1 MNWKKAD
8 EPWKGKD
15 MNKTIITF
23 LVLVFI
29 SLGAICENRAESP
42 YAVFG
47 DSTPVLDHKD
57 TELFKPWTIT
67 ISIADS
73 LYAVATIYEDS
84 LTIFDLHGNI
94 IAVQAIKPFEYAA
107 YTSADPLE
115 RQTPWASPYAFCGG
129 NPVTYIDPSGCSP
142 IYSETG
148 VLLGTDDNGLQ
159 GNYYIMRKAD
169 FKQGMSLNDVKKFA
183 LSPDLIDSDI
193 LKKINS
199 HFSTL
204 PSRPDYDGYLTLDE
218 ANDWYRNGNG
228 ETLYADLR
236 KINLYGVGPFGKD
249 EINKTIS
256 VNLQASPFTLKD
268 GLVYGHIGLKV
279 LPDNYVT
286 ADFDTYDFDIKPWS
300 DFSIWIRNVATKIG
314 GIYAGKGT
322 PFDIK
327 FYGAAKLMPKTFII
341 F

>member
-1 MNWKKAD
+1 
-8 EPWKGKD
+8 
-15 MNKTIITF
+15 MNKTLTSL
-23 LVLVFI
+23 LVIVFI

-47 DSTPVLDHKD
+47 DYTPVLDHED

-73 LYAVATIYEDS
+73 LYAVATIYEDT
-84 LTIFDLHGNI
+84 LTIFDLQGNV
-94 IAVQAIKPFEYAA
+94 IAMQPIKPFEYAA

-115 RQTPWASPYAFCGG
+115 QQTPWASPYAFCGG

-148 VLLGTDDNGLQ
+148 VLLGTDDSGLQ
-159 GNYYIMRKAD
+159 GKYYIMREAD

-199 HFSTL
+199 HFRTL
-204 PSRPDYDGYLTLDE
+204 PSRPDYDGYLSLSE

-228 ETLYADLR
+228 ETLYTDLR
-236 KINLYGVGPFGKD
+236 KIDLSGIEPFKQNGKL
-249 EINKTIS
+249 
-256 VNLQASPFTLKD
+256 VNLLLSPSSFKD
-268 GLVYGHIGLKV
+268 GLVYGTIYLQSIGN
-279 LPDNYVT
+279 NYVT
-286 ADFDTYDFDIKPWS
+286 SVEDTYDFDIKKPS
-300 DFSIWIRNVATKIG
+300 NFLVKARNLETIIGQIVAG
-314 GIYAGKGT
+314 RGT
-322 PFDIK
+322 PYKIK
-327 FYGAAKLMPKTFII
+327 FYGSSQLKPNSNI
-341 F
+341 FSRLINIVINNL

>member
-1 MNWKKAD
+1 
-8 EPWKGKD
+8 
-15 MNKTIITF
+15 MNKTLTSL
-23 LVLVFI
+23 LVIVSI

-47 DSTPVLDHKD
+47 DSTPVLDHED

-73 LYAVATIYEDS
+73 LYAVASIYEDT
-84 LTIFDLHGNI
+84 LTIFDLQENV
-94 IAVQAIKPFEYAA
+94 IAMQPIKPFEYAA

-115 RQTPWASPYAFCGG
+115 QQTPWASPYAFCGG

-148 VLLGTDDNGLQ
+148 VLLGTDDSGLQ
-159 GNYYIMRKAD
+159 GKYYIIREAD

-199 HFSTL
+199 HFRTL
-204 PSRPDYDGYLTLDE
+204 PSRPDYDGYLTLSE

-228 ETLYADLR
+228 ETLYTDLR
-236 KINLYGVGPFGKD
+236 KIDLSSIGPFNKD
-249 EINKTIS
+249 AINSIQY
-256 VNLQASPFTLKD
+256 VNLQSHSSSLND
-268 GLVYGHIGLKV
+268 GLVYGTIGLKI

-286 ADFDTYDFDIKPWS
+286 SSYDKYDFDMH
-300 DFSIWIRNVATKIG
+300 FSLEPKVIIRNIATILG
-314 GIYAGKGT
+314 AVYAGIFGK
-322 PFDIK
+322 PYYIK
-327 FYGAAKLMPKTFII
+327 FYGSVRLSSK
-341 F
+341 